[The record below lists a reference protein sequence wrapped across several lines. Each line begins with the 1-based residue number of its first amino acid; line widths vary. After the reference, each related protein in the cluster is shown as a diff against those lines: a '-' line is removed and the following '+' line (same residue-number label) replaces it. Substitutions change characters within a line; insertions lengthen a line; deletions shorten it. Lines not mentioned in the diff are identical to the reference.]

1 MTTRAFTL
9 IEILVALMLTGLLSA
24 LALAPVAM
32 TVSQIT
38 KLQDDYSDQA
48 ALAKTVDFIARDL
61 NRAIRLSSNVV
72 TIIDHEALGG
82 WADDTLL
89 IMSSA
94 PNVQSLASGTVV
106 YRIDDGGI
114 MHEEL
119 AGLYRWVIPGK
130 LPNEVNTEKLEVED
144 GQLVLPD
151 VCEFCVEIP
160 GKNKDDNGKQY
171 AGPLPSGLYV
181 KLVRGERTNFHI
193 YQPGEEENSRE
204 YERYVALP

>member
-1 MTTRAFTL
+1 MTNRAFTL
-9 IEILVALMLTGLLSA
+9 IEILVALMLTGLLST

-38 KLQDDYSDQA
+38 QLQNDYSDRA
-48 ALAKTVDFIARDL
+48 ALAKTVDFIARDI
-61 NRAIRLSSNVV
+61 NRAIRLSANVI

-94 PNVQSLASGTVV
+94 PNVQNLASGTVV

-114 MHEEL
+114 MRKSIP
-119 AGLYRWVIPGK
+119 GLYRWVIPGK
-130 LPNEVNTEKLEVED
+130 VPNEVKSDKLEAED

-151 VCEFCVEIP
+151 VNEFCVEIP
-160 GKNKDDNGKQY
+160 ATNDNRKEY
-171 AGPLPSGLYV
+171 AGPLPSGIYV
-181 KLVRGERTNFHI
+181 KLARGERTNFHLPD
-193 YQPGEEENSRE
+193 QKEEAHE
-204 YERYVALP
+204 YERYIALP